1 MNKKIRKIG
10 EFKSTRDY
18 LRYLVKTL
26 CERLEIKDID
36 SYKLNSK
43 EDCIKCIENIVKNYN
58 SSQDNQALYKEIDAL
73 KEEVEILTNANFEA
87 EKENRNL
94 QNYIESNL
102 IFFAKDEKESKFK
115 KITEISDVALNIS
128 FVITFIVVMILA
140 GVAIYK
146 IV

>member
-1 MNKKIRKIG
+1 MKKIRKIT
-10 EFKSTRDY
+10 EFESTRDY
-18 LRYLVKTL
+18 LRYLVKAL
-26 CERLEIKDID
+26 CERLEINDID
-36 SYKLNSK
+36 AYKLSSK

-58 SSQDNQALYKEIDAL
+58 SAKDNQALYKEIDAL

-115 KITEISDVALNIS
+115 KIIEISDVALNIS

-140 GVAIYK
+140 GIAIYK